1 MRSVVTI
8 ALLACALAIVTAQAE
23 TQTQEALI
31 QHLQGGSPDERRR
44 AAAMLG
50 DVGDGTAVLSLL
62 DALKDEDETIR
73 TLAEHSL
80 WAIWSRSGDPKI
92 DALLQ
97 EGIHLVQSDRLDEAI
112 AKFDEVVR
120 GAPEFAEGY
129 NWRARTYFL
138 VGQYESAIADC
149 EEAIRRNPMHFGALS
164 GEGFSY
170 LELGRPEQAVRYFE
184 RALAINPN
192 KPKIRSIVKELKELL
207 RQRVR
212 ESI

>member
-1 MRSVVTI
+1 MRRLAAV
-8 ALLACALAIVTAQAE
+8 ALLTCALGAPMARADTPAQE
-23 TQTQEALI
+23 TLI
-31 QHLQGGSPDERRR
+31 RDLLNGGLDQRRE

-50 DVGDGTAVLSLL
+50 DVGDAIAVPPLL
-62 DALKDEDETIR
+62 KALKDQDEIVG

-80 WAIWSRSGDPKI
+80 WTIWSRSGDPKI

-112 AKFDEVVR
+112 AKFDEVVT
-120 GAPEFAEGY
+120 GAPGFAEGY
-129 NWRARTYFL
+129 NWRARTYYL
-138 VGQYESAIADC
+138 MGLYERSIADC

-170 LELGRPEQAVRYFE
+170 LELDRPAEALRYFE

-192 KPKIRSIVKELKELL
+192 KPRIRSLVEELRGLVERK
-207 RQRVR
+207 VR
-212 ESI
+212 DSI

>member
-1 MRSVVTI
+1 MRTVVAI
-8 ALLACALAIVTAQAE
+8 ALLACVLAIVTARAE
-23 TQTQEALI
+23 TPTQDALI
-31 QHLQGGSPDERRR
+31 QRLQGGSPDERRR

-50 DVGDGTAVLSLL
+50 DVGDSTAVLSLL

-112 AKFDEVVR
+112 ATFDEVVR

-149 EEAIRRNPMHFGALS
+149 EETIRRNPMHFGALS

-192 KPKIRSIVKELKELL
+192 KSKIRSIVKELKELL
-207 RQRVR
+207 RQKARD
-212 ESI
+212 SI